1 VTPASVV
8 ALASRSGDGTDVDFR
23 RVLET
28 LPAAAYTCDADGLI
42 TYFNQ
47 RALATWG
54 REPKLRDPADRY
66 CGSFHLFAPDGSA
79 IPHDDCWMA
88 RCLRERREYRDAAI
102 VIERPDG
109 SRVITEANATPLY
122 DERGMIAG
130 AVNVLVDVSNLRRN
144 AALLAGQKR
153 ALEML
158 ARGAPLEDVL
168 EALVRLVE
176 EATPGA
182 IGCILVCAP
191 GTERFGIAVA
201 PSLPQPY
208 ADALH
213 TAPFAPPYLGPC
225 GMAAHCNENVLC
237 ENVETDA
244 RWTAHWRELVLGVG
258 LRSCRSTPIVGPGGR
273 TLGSFGLYSRTI
285 GCPAADSQVLAS
297 VTDLAGIAIERRHFE
312 EALRDSGA
320 ALEAELA
327 DSRLLQ
333 QTSAALIGEHSDEAL
348 YEKLIDAA
356 ARIMHS
362 DFASMQMLAS
372 EPPHEGELLLLAHRG
387 FAPEAASTWQ
397 WVRQDARSSC
407 AAALRAG
414 HRVLVPDIEACAF
427 MVGTDDLLAYRQA
440 GIRAMQSTPLLSRNG
455 NMVGMISTHWRV
467 GHEPSERDLR
477 LLDVVARQAA
487 DLIEHRNAQERV
499 RQREERLRAI
509 FDSAAVGAAVL
520 LPDTR
525 FIQVNSAF
533 GAITGY
539 DVEELRSLDC
549 RTITHPDDRAATDAL
564 FERLLTGR
572 AASAVLEKRYV
583 RKDGAPI
590 WVQNSVSLTR
600 NAVGAPLHL
609 VLLCQDITER
619 RRAEQ
624 ALAESHAQLREQAD
638 ELARFNRAAVGRELR
653 MIELKNEINALCER
667 LGEQPRHKLA
677 SDGDGRFAGA

>member
-1 VTPASVV
+1 MTPATAV
-8 ALASRSGDGTDVDFR
+8 ALASISGDGADVDFR

-66 CGSFHLFAPDGSA
+66 CGSFHLFTPDGSA
-79 IPHDDCWMA
+79 IPHDDCWTA

-109 SRVITEANATPLY
+109 SRVITEANATPFY
-122 DERGMIAG
+122 DERGVIAG

-144 AALLAGQKR
+144 EALLAGQKR

-158 ARGAPLEDVL
+158 ARGAPLENVL
-168 EALVRLVE
+168 ETLVRLVE

-182 IGCILVCAP
+182 IGCILVCEP
-191 GTERFGIAVA
+191 DTERFGMAVA
-201 PSLPQPY
+201 PSLPRAY

-213 TAPFAPPYLGPC
+213 AAPFAPPYLGPC
-225 GMAAHCNENVLC
+225 AMAAHCNEPVLC
-237 ENVETDA
+237 ENLEADA
-244 RWTAHWRELVLGVG
+244 RWSAQWRDFVLGVG
-258 LRSCRSTPIVGPGGR
+258 LRSCRSTPIVGPCGR
-273 TLGSFGLYSRTI
+273 TLGSFGLYSHTP
-285 GCPAADSQVLAS
+285 GCAAADPQLLAS

-312 EALRDSGA
+312 QALRDSRA
-320 ALEAELA
+320 ALEAQLA

-348 YEKLIDAA
+348 HEKLIDTA
-356 ARIMHS
+356 ARIMRS
-362 DFASMQMLAS
+362 DFASMQMLTS
-372 EPPHEGELLLLAHRG
+372 ELAHDGELRLLAYHG
-387 FAPEAASTWQ
+387 FPPEAAAFWQ
-397 WVRQDARSSC
+397 WVRFDSQSTC
-407 AAALRAG
+407 GAALRTG
-414 HRVLVPDIEACAF
+414 ERVVVPDVDTCGF
-427 MVGTDDLLAYRQA
+427 MAGTDDLRVYRQA
-440 GIRAMQSTPLLSRNG
+440 GIRAVQTTPLLSRNG
-455 NMVGMISTHWRV
+455 NTVGMLSTHWRV
-467 GHEPSERDLR
+467 VHEPPERDLR
-477 LLDVVARQAA
+477 LLDIVARQAA

-509 FDSAAVGAAVL
+509 FDSAAVGAAIL

-525 FIQVNSAF
+525 FIQANSALC
-533 GAITGY
+533 AITGY
-539 DVEELRSLDC
+539 DAEELRSLDC
-549 RTITHPDDRAATDAL
+549 RAITHPDDRAATDAL
-564 FERLLTGR
+564 FEHLLTGR
-572 AASAVLEKRYV
+572 AATAVLEKRYM
-583 RKDGAPI
+583 RKDNVPI

-600 NAVGAPLHL
+600 DAAGAPLHL

-677 SDGDGRFAGA
+677 LDGDGRPAGA